1 MEVIGKSELLSVL
14 QRYHNLINAALTDEV
29 KNCVHAVSDTDGKL
43 KFLDGNG
50 NVVAEFKS
58 GIDDSDIATNE
69 EVAEMLDEIFSG
81 DAQVVDENDIA
92 TNAEVAELL
101 DDIFGSDGAGG
112 RGEEIATNEEVRELL
127 DDIFKK

>member
-14 QRYHNLINAALTDEV
+14 KRYHNMVNAASTDEV
-29 KNCVHAVSDTDGKL
+29 KSCVHNVSNTDGKL

-58 GIDDSDIATNE
+58 GIDDSDIATN
-69 EVAEMLDEIFSG
+69 
-81 DAQVVDENDIA
+81 
-92 TNAEVAELL
+92 AEVAELL
-101 DDIFGSDGAGG
+101 DDIFGSDGTGG
-112 RGEEIATNEEVRELL
+112 TGEEIATNEEVQELL